1 MMAMKALMRRTLGA
15 PKAPLLRMMS
25 TQQGKS
31 VNMIQ
36 QMKEYQEALQ
46 FAVDKKFPESL
57 EKLQDSI
64 KVVE

>member
-1 MMAMKALMRRTLGA
+1 MMAMKALLRRTFAA
-15 PKAPLLRMMS
+15 PKVSLRMMS
-25 TQQGKS
+25 AQQGKS

-46 FAVDKKFPESL
+46 YAVDKKFPESL
-57 EKLQDSI
+57 EKLQESI

>member
-1 MMAMKALMRRTLGA
+1 MMAMKALMRRNLVA
-15 PKAPLLRMMS
+15 PKTPLLRMMS

-46 FAVDKKFPESL
+46 YAVDKKFPESL
-57 EKLQDSI
+57 EKLHDSI